1 MLFSEWVTS
10 PFSWLLFVASIVGA
24 GVLYQKNVRLTGQQ
38 TLLQQQLDNTQTA
51 YEQAQQTLQTTTTE
65 LRSLQDFAI
74 EAKTWQT
81 QLEALQPQLTS
92 LQQQQQQLAIEKAS
106 LLTEKEGL
114 LQQLTAQQT
123 LWETQQTEWKTLWDA
138 QLKNHLTEVLTQANQ
153 SLKRAATEEEEA
165 RLVGFKQLTA
175 PLQKMLEEYEQKI
188 TTMNTGYGNSVAVL
202 KNQIELLQQSQH
214 QLVSVLKTNK
224 GAGDWGELQLI
235 RILEFAGLQQ
245 GIHYEFQAT
254 QMDRSRPDIVVKLPQ
269 QRFIVIDAKATQ
281 ISTDIRE
288 GSNTPVT
295 PTVLDEFNP
304 PTETVTPAEGTN
316 TAPLKDE
323 ALVKS
328 IKTAVKDL
336 ASKLKQYTGYNN
348 RSPEFMILFLPK
360 ESLLSQA
367 LSYDATLWETAWN
380 QNIVISSPNTL
391 IPLLRM
397 VCMGW
402 HQENLSANVAEV
414 QRLGKTIHE
423 KLCLLTERL
432 EKVQNAH
439 TSLGRAIDELEKPY
453 KGKGGLV
460 SVVNKLEEL
469 NVASAKK
476 IAPSFTEAPYLLGE
490 SATVPAVITAET
502 ETPPLLPVL

>member
-24 GVLYQKNVRLTGQQ
+24 GMLYQKNMRLTGQQ
-38 TLLQQQLDNTQTA
+38 TLLQQQLDSTQTA
-51 YEQAQQTLQTTTTE
+51 YEQAQQSLQTTTTE
-65 LRSLQDFAI
+65 LRTLQDFAI

-123 LWETQQTEWKTLWDA
+123 VWETQQTEWKTLWDA

-153 SLKRAATEEEEA
+153 SLKRTATEEEEA

-188 TTMNTGYGNSVAVL
+188 TAMNTGYGHSVAIL

-254 QMDRSRPDIVVKLPQ
+254 QTDRSRPDIVVKLPQ

-281 ISTDIRE
+281 ISTDMRE
-288 GSNTPVT
+288 GSNTPIT
-295 PTVLDEFNP
+295 PTVLDAFSATS
-304 PTETVTPAEGTN
+304 TETPIPLEGAT

-439 TSLGRAIDELEKPY
+439 NSLGKAIDELEKPY

-476 IAPSFTEAPYLLGE
+476 VASSFTEAPYLLGE
-490 SATVPAVITAET
+490 PTLPTVEEET
-502 ETPPLLPVL
+502 EAPPLLPVL